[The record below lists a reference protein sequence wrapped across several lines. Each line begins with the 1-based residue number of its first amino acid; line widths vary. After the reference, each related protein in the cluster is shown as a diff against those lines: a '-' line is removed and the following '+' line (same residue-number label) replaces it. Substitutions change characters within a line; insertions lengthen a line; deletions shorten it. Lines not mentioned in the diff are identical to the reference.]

1 MKKILSIFL
10 ISTFLFIISIQNTSA
25 RNVDNKVILGGEPF
39 GITMFSQGVI
49 VIKTMSAENK
59 LKPEDVIISADN
71 ENVDS
76 SEKMAKIIAESSDN
90 TLELEI
96 IRNDEKINESVR
108 LFIDEQ
114 GIKRLGVWIK
124 DSAAGL
130 GTVTFYNPYNDTV
143 CGLGHG
149 ICESDTGKLIPL
161 SEGEIKS
168 AYITSVTKSEN
179 SKVGSLNGYFT
190 DTHIANAVENRN
202 EGIYGITESEVRG
215 NYIIVADETEINTGK
230 AKIVTTI
237 HGEIPKEYSVEIIK
251 INPDNDTK
259 NLVIRIT
266 DKELLTKTGGI
277 VQGMSG
283 SPIIQNGKLV
293 GALTHVLIDS
303 TDTGYGI
310 FAERMLDISEDAA

>member
-1 MKKILSIFL
+1 MNNIFKKIIIIFIMIAAFPVD
-10 ISTFLFIISIQNTSA
+10 ISAQNAENT
-25 RNVDNKVILGGEPF
+25 VILGGEPF
-39 GITMFSQGVI
+39 GISMFSQGVI
-49 VIKTMSAENK
+49 VIKTENYHNK
-59 LKPEDVIISADN
+59 LKSEDIIIAADK
-71 ENVDS
+71 EKIDS
-76 SEKMAKIIAESSDN
+76 SEEMQEIIAQSNDD
-90 TLELEI
+90 TVELEI
-96 IRNDEKINESVR
+96 IRNENRIIEEVD
-108 LFIDEQ
+108 LFTDDH
-114 GIKRLGVWIK
+114 GVKRLGVWIK

-130 GTVTFYNPYNDTV
+130 GTVTFYNPENNTV

-179 SKVGSLNGYFT
+179 GNVGSLNGYFT
-190 DTHIANAVENRN
+190 NTHIAKAVVNRD
-202 EGIYGITESEVRG
+202 EGIYGVTNKKIPGTSVIVAESE
-215 NYIIVADETEINTGK
+215 EINTGE

-237 HGEIPKEYSVEIIK
+237 EGEVPREYSAEIIK
-251 INPDNDTK
+251 INNSNDTR

-266 DKELLTKTGGI
+266 DEELLSKTGGI

-293 GALTHVLIDS
+293 GALTHVFIDN

-310 FAERMLDISEDAA
+310 FADKMLQITEEVA